1 MVGGDAWKEGQDV
14 VVEMSYD
21 TLPPIPEVD
30 AGKIKLDRLI
40 VKADDKAVDEALENL
55 AGQAKS
61 FDDRKK
67 GAKAKDGD
75 QVVIDFKGSVDGEL
89 FEGGSGEDYPL
100 VLGSNSF
107 IPGFEAQLV
116 GAKVGDEVS
125 VNVTF
130 PEDYGAAHLAG
141 KAAVFACT
149 VKAVKEPKAAEIDDE
164 LAKKF
169 GADDLAALKA
179 QIAERLEAEYKGAA
193 RAVMKRSL
201 LDQLDG
207 DGQVRPAG
215 EPGRGGSRP
224 DRPPALP
231 RRASGRSRPQPRR
244 DRDRRTSTRHWP
256 CAACVLA
263 FCWPRSAARPK
274 SP

>member
-1 MVGGDAWKEGQDV
+1 MTRCPR
-14 VVEMSYD
+14 SRRL
-21 TLPPIPEVD
+21 T

-116 GAKVGDEVS
+116 GAKVGDEVA
-125 VNVTF
+125 VNVS
-130 PEDYGAAHLAG
+130 PSPRPMVRRIWLA
-141 KAAVFACT
+141 
-149 VKAVKEPKAAEIDDE
+149 
-164 LAKKF
+164 
-169 GADDLAALKA
+169 
-179 QIAERLEAEYKGAA
+179 RLRSSPA
-193 RAVMKRSL
+193 R
-201 LDQLDG
+201 
-207 DGQVRPAG
+207 
-215 EPGRGGSRP
+215 
-224 DRPPALP
+224 
-231 RRASGRSRPQPRR
+231 
-244 DRDRRTSTRHWP
+244 
-256 CAACVLA
+256 
-263 FCWPRSAARPK
+263 
-274 SP
+274 